1 LDRGDDAARRDV
13 ADSDDDP
20 VEHHGW

>member
-20 VEHHGW
+20 VEHRGW